1 MQALID
7 KYIANPSDK
16 LAARIKAHADKHPFS
31 TLMVTSAGAEV
42 LRKLG
47 VQ

>member
-7 KYIANPSDK
+7 KYLANPTDK
-16 LAARIKAHADKHPFS
+16 MVARIVAHAQKHPFS
-31 TLMVTSAGAEV
+31 TLMVTSAGFAV

-47 VQ
+47 V